1 MTDLETILQAID
13 TLPQSAI
20 EQVQK
25 HVVERQRQLE
35 AAEAKIKV
43 IHSIIE
49 NFWEG
54 FSEEEVEQIIEDM
67 NSEYIEKNDE

>member
-1 MTDLETILQAID
+1 MTDLEAILEAID
-13 TLPQSAI
+13 AMPQQDI
-20 EQVQK
+20 EQVQR

-35 AAEAKIKV
+35 VAEAKIKA

-67 NSEYIEKNDE
+67 NSEYIETDDE

>member
-1 MTDLETILQAID
+1 MTDLEAILQAID
-13 TLPQSAI
+13 TLPQHDI
-20 EQVQK
+20 EEVQR

-35 AAEAKIKV
+35 AAEAKIKD
-43 IHSIIE
+43 IHAIIE

-54 FSEEEVEQIIEDM
+54 FSEEEVAQIIEDI

>member
-1 MTDLETILQAID
+1 MTDLEAILEAID
-13 TLPQSAI
+13 ALPQEDI
-20 EQVQK
+20 ERVQK
-25 HVVERQRQLE
+25 HVAERQRQLE
-35 AAEAKIKV
+35 VAETKIKA

-54 FSEEEVEQIIEDM
+54 FSEEEIEEIIEDM